1 MARSKIFEALLEEAG
16 KQAKR
21 GGEALKGTTPIGAK
35 KEVVPQTDSQTVS
48 KTVRQTLRQS
58 NERPNG
64 QSDRHSDSQI
74 DTPIDSQIDRHS
86 NRQSKEQSNRQS
98 NRHSA
103 RHAFEDQFHW
113 MSKNQIAIFSF
124 LIDNKSRLTTLETIS
139 NCTGVPYGT
148 VRGVI
153 RKLVQKKCLSPPQR
167 YRDGA
172 AQGFS
177 YNVDE
182 GVCQQFKKHKY
193 YRQSL
198 RQPNEQSKTQSSRQ
212 SDKQTVF
219 QTGKQT
225 VCLYSSSSFIK
236 KPTTWLDNELAQNP
250 ELGYWRQ
257 KGLTS
262 KQIQNW
268 IDTTG
273 CDPEL
278 IIQYLCYCR
287 YEMVDLGVE
296 ETKPVNNVFNWF
308 FKIIEKNC
316 SYPKPK
322 GYKSFQERQIEE
334 KSRLLEKRKAEAEK
348 IKNIERALAEA
359 EIEAEFLEM
368 IANPD
373 GDLYKQCFDSL
384 SDFEKKRSRKGG
396 KAFDAAMLRVFKTL
410 LE

>member
-16 KQAKR
+16 KQAQK
-21 GGEALKGTTPIGAK
+21 GGEALKGTTPIGVK
-35 KEVVPQTDSQTVS
+35 KEVVPQTVNQTVS
-48 KTVRQTLRQS
+48 KTVRQS

-74 DTPIDSQIDRHS
+74 DTQIDSQIDRHS
-86 NRQSKEQSNRQS
+86 NRQSKEQSYRQ
-98 NRHSA
+98 SA
-103 RHAFEDQFHW
+103 RHTFEDQFHW

-124 LIDNKSRLTTLETIS
+124 LIDNKSRVTTLETIS

-172 AQGFS
+172 TQGFS

-182 GVCQQFKKHKY
+182 GVCQQFKEHKY
-193 YRQSL
+193 YRQSI
-198 RQPNEQSKTQSSRQ
+198 RQ
-212 SDKQTVF
+212 SDEQSEKQSNRQSDEQTVC
-219 QTGKQT
+219 QTDKQT

-236 KPTTWLDNELAQNP
+236 KPTTWLDDELAQNP

-287 YEMVDLGVE
+287 YEMVDLGLE

-322 GYKSFQERQIEE
+322 GYKTFQERQIEE
-334 KSRLLEKRKAEAEK
+334 KTRLLEKRKADAAK
-348 IKNIERALAEA
+348 IKKVAQELAEA
-359 EIEAEFLEM
+359 EIEVDFWEVMAD
-368 IANPD
+368 PD
-373 GDLYKQCFDSL
+373 SDLYKKCFDNL
-384 SDFEKKRSRKGG
+384 SNFEKKRGRKSG
-396 KAFDAAMLRVFKTL
+396 KAFEDAMLRAYKKL
-410 LE
+410 YC